1 MFTLHT
7 HTGRMVQLD
16 WGTYAMHLY
25 CQSQGIDLKGFA
37 QQIADLQFNI
47 PVMVGLI
54 QAAAKAATNEDIS
67 FKDCCDII
75 DECGGLLAS
84 SGPLHDFANYM
95 IGRTVIR
102 TSIEDSEEKK
112 SLPNP

>member
-1 MFTLHT
+1 MFVLNT
-7 HTGRMVQLD
+7 HTGKQVQLE

-37 QQIADLQFNI
+37 EQVANMQFNI

-54 QAAAKAATNEDIS
+54 QSAAKAATKEEMSFEDA
-67 FKDCCDII
+67 CNLI
-75 DECGGLLAS
+75 DDCGGLLSS

-95 IGRTVIR
+95 NSRSIVRTTDV
-102 TSIEDSEEKK
+102 EGEEKK
-112 SLPNP
+112 SL